1 MSQQPSQTSAPHTVP
16 GGRPRRVAVVLFN
29 LGGPD
34 APEAVRPFLFNLF
47 SDPAIIRLPNPF
59 RFMVASLISGRRA
72 KPAAEIYAQLGGKSP
87 LLENTEAQAAALE
100 AALGPKPVA
109 DPGPELEP
117 ELGADPEL
125 DPAADGAE
133 TKVFIAMRYW
143 HPMSAETAARVKE
156 YDPDL
161 VVLLPLY
168 PQFSTTTTASS
179 TKVWHEAAKTV
190 GLTAPTKLLCC
201 YPTEAG
207 FIDASADLIRPL
219 YEAAKAHGTP
229 RVLFSAHGLP
239 KKVVT
244 SGDPYQW
251 QCERTAESIAAALGI
266 EHLDWVNCYQ
276 SRVGPMEWIGP
287 STDAEIRR
295 AGQDGVP
302 ILVVPMAFVS
312 EHSETLVEI
321 EIEYRHLA
329 KEVGVPHFTRVPTV
343 GVHPGF
349 IDGLARL
356 VRQTVAGKAAVCA
369 QNGGRICP
377 SNFPGCPQARR

>member
-1 MSQQPSQTSAPHTVP
+1 MSQQFPQTSASTTATPGNQMS

-47 SDPAIIRLPNPF
+47 ADPAIIRLPNPF
-59 RFMVASLISGRRA
+59 RFLIASLISGRRA
-72 KPAAEIYAQLGGKSP
+72 KPATAIYAQLGGKSP

-100 AALGPKPVA
+100 GI
-109 DPGPELEP
+109 
-117 ELGADPEL
+117 LGADP
-125 DPAADGAE
+125 ATAGAE

-143 HPMSAETAARVKE
+143 HPMSAETAARVKA

-179 TKVWHEAAKTV
+179 AKAWHEAARTV

-201 YPTEAG
+201 YPTQAG
-207 FIDASADLIRPL
+207 FIDATADLIRPL
-219 YEAAKAHGTP
+219 YEAAKAHGRP

-244 SGDPYQW
+244 AGDPYQW

-266 EHLDWVNCYQ
+266 DDLDWINCYQ

-321 EIEYRHLA
+321 EVEYRHLA
-329 KEVGVPHFTRVPTV
+329 RQAGVPHFTRVPTV

-356 VRQTVAGKAAVCA
+356 VRQTVAGRAAICS
-369 QNGGRICP
+369 QKGDRICP
-377 SNFPGCPQARR
+377 SNFSGCPQARP

>member
-1 MSQQPSQTSAPHTVP
+1 MIQQPPQTSASQSDP

-34 APEAVRPFLFNLF
+34 APESVRPFLFNLF
-47 SDPAIIRLPNPF
+47 ADPAIIRLPNPF
-59 RFMVASLISGRRA
+59 RFLIASLISGRRA
-72 KPAAEIYAQLGGKSP
+72 KPATEIYAQLGGKSP

-100 AALGPKPVA
+100 AALEA
-109 DPGPELEP
+109 DPGVDR
-117 ELGADPEL
+117 GA

-179 TKVWHEAAKTV
+179 AKVWHEAAKTV
-190 GLTAPTKLLCC
+190 GLTAPTRLLCC
-201 YPTEAG
+201 YPTQAG

-287 STDAEIRR
+287 STDTEIRR

-329 KEVGVPHFTRVPTV
+329 KEAGVPHFTRVPTV

-356 VRQTVAGKAAVCA
+356 VRQMVAGKATVCA
-369 QNGGRICP
+369 QNGDRICP

>member
-1 MSQQPSQTSAPHTVP
+1 MTQLSPQPSAAAATAD
-16 GGRPRRVAVVLFN
+16 RPRRVAVVLFN

-47 SDPAIIRLPNPF
+47 NDPAIIRLPNPF
-59 RFMVASLISGRRA
+59 RFLIASLISGRRA
-72 KPAAEIYAQLGGKSP
+72 KPAAAIYAQIGGKSP

-100 AALGPKPVA
+100 AALETSSAPDPVA
-109 DPGPELEP
+109 DPAP
-117 ELGADPEL
+117 
-125 DPAADGAE
+125 DPAAGGTDA
-133 TKVFIAMRYW
+133 KVFVAMRYW
-143 HPMSAETAARVKE
+143 HPMSAETAARVKA

-179 TKVWHEAAKTV
+179 AKAWAEAAQTV
-190 GLTAPTKLLCC
+190 GLTAPTRLLCC
-201 YPTEAG
+201 YPTQAG
-207 FIDASADLIRPL
+207 FIDATADLIRPL

-239 KKVVT
+239 KKVVA

-251 QCERTAESIAAALGI
+251 QCERTAESIAAALDI
-266 EHLDWVNCYQ
+266 DHLDWINCYQ

-295 AGQDGVP
+295 AGQEGVP

-329 KEVGVPHFTRVPTV
+329 KEAGVPHFTRVPTV

-356 VRQTVAGKAAVCA
+356 VRQTVAGKAAICA
-369 QNGGRICP
+369 HNGDRICP
-377 SNFPGCPQARR
+377 SGFSGCPQARR

>member
-1 MSQQPSQTSAPHTVP
+1 MSQPFPQTSASTDAGP
-16 GGRPRRVAVVLFN
+16 GNRTSGSRPRRVAVVLFN

-47 SDPAIIRLPNPF
+47 ADPAIIRLPNPF
-59 RFMVASLISGRRA
+59 RFVIASLISGRRA
-72 KPAAEIYAQLGGKSP
+72 KPATAIYAQLGGKSP

-100 AALGPKPVA
+100 NALRA
-109 DPGPELEP
+109 DPG
-117 ELGADPEL
+117 A
-125 DPAADGAE
+125 DPAAAGAGTE

-143 HPMSAETAARVKE
+143 HPMSAETAAKVKA
-156 YDPDL
+156 YGPDL

-179 TKVWHEAAKTV
+179 AKAWHEAASTV

-201 YPTEAG
+201 YPTQAG
-207 FIDASADLIRPL
+207 FIDGTADLIRPL
-219 YEAAKAHGTP
+219 YEAAKAHGKP

-239 KKVVT
+239 KKVVA

-266 EHLDWVNCYQ
+266 DDLDWINCYQ

-287 STDAEIRR
+287 STDVEIRR

-321 EIEYRHLA
+321 EVEYRHLA
-329 KEVGVPHFTRVPTV
+329 KEAGVPHFTRVPTV

-349 IDGLARL
+349 IDGLAKL
-356 VRQTVAGKAAVCA
+356 VRQTVAGKAAICS
-369 QNGGRICP
+369 QKGDRICP
-377 SNFPGCPQARR
+377 SNFSGCPQARG

>member
-1 MSQQPSQTSAPHTVP
+1 MIQQPPQTSASQSVP

-34 APEAVRPFLFNLF
+34 APESVRPFLFNLF
-47 SDPAIIRLPNPF
+47 ADPAIIRLPNPF
-59 RFMVASLISGRRA
+59 RFLIASLISGRRA
-72 KPAAEIYAQLGGKSP
+72 KPATEIYAQLGGKSP

-100 AALGPKPVA
+100 AALEA
-109 DPGPELEP
+109 DPGVDR
-117 ELGADPEL
+117 GA

-179 TKVWHEAAKTV
+179 AKVWHEAAKTV
-190 GLTAPTKLLCC
+190 GLTAPTRLLCC
-201 YPTEAG
+201 YPTQAG
-207 FIDASADLIRPL
+207 FIDASAALIRPL

-244 SGDPYQW
+244 SGDPYHW

-329 KEVGVPHFTRVPTV
+329 KEAGVPHFTRVPTV

-356 VRQTVAGKAAVCA
+356 VRQMVAGKATVCA
-369 QNGGRICP
+369 QNGDRICP

>member
-1 MSQQPSQTSAPHTVP
+1 MSQHFSQTSASTTATP
-16 GGRPRRVAVVLFN
+16 GNPTPNGQPRRVAVVLFN

-47 SDPAIIRLPNPF
+47 ADPAIIRLPNPF
-59 RFMVASLISGRRA
+59 RFLIASLISGRRA
-72 KPAAEIYAQLGGKSP
+72 KPATEIYAQIGGKSP
-87 LLENTEAQAAALE
+87 LLENTLSQAAALE
-100 AALGPKPVA
+100 SA
-109 DPGPELEP
+109 
-117 ELGADPEL
+117 LGADP
-125 DPAADGAE
+125 ATAGAE

-143 HPMSAETAARVKE
+143 HPMSAETAARVKA

-179 TKVWHEAAKTV
+179 AKAWAEAANTV

-201 YPTEAG
+201 YPTQAG
-207 FIDASADLIRPL
+207 FIDGTADLIRPL
-219 YEAAKAHGTP
+219 YETAKAHGKP

-239 KKVVT
+239 KKVVA

-266 EHLDWVNCYQ
+266 DDLDWINCYQ

-321 EIEYRHLA
+321 EVEYRHLA
-329 KEVGVPHFTRVPTV
+329 GQAGVPHFTRVPTV

-349 IDGLARL
+349 IDGLAKL
-356 VRQTVAGKAAVCA
+356 VRQTVAGKAAICS
-369 QNGGRICP
+369 QKGDRICP
-377 SNFPGCPQARR
+377 SNFSGCPQART

>member
-1 MSQQPSQTSAPHTVP
+1 MSQHPPQTSAPHSVP

-34 APEAVRPFLFNLF
+34 APESVRPFLFNLF
-47 SDPAIIRLPNPF
+47 ADPAIIRLPNPF
-59 RFMVASLISGRRA
+59 RYLIASLISGRRA
-72 KPAAEIYAQLGGKSP
+72 KPAAEIYAQIGGKSP

-100 AALGPKPVA
+100 AALGA
-109 DPGPELEP
+109 DPG
-117 ELGADPEL
+117 A

-143 HPMSAETAARVKE
+143 HPMSAETAARVKA

-179 TKVWHEAAKTV
+179 AKVWHETAKTV
-190 GLTAPTKLLCC
+190 GLTAPTRLLCC
-201 YPTEAG
+201 YPTQAG

-219 YEAAKAHGTP
+219 YEVAKAHGTP

-239 KKVVT
+239 KKVVAG
-244 SGDPYQW
+244 GDPYQW

-266 EHLDWVNCYQ
+266 DHLDWVNCYQ

-329 KEVGVPHFTRVPTV
+329 KEAGVPHFTRVPTV

-356 VRQTVAGKAAVCA
+356 VRQTVAGKAPICA
-369 QNGGRICP
+369 QNGDRICP

>member
-1 MSQQPSQTSAPHTVP
+1 MSQPSPKTSASQSLS
-16 GGRPRRVAVVLFN
+16 GSRPRRVAVVLFN

-47 SDPAIIRLPNPF
+47 ADPAIIRLPNPF
-59 RFMVASLISGRRA
+59 RFLIASLISGRRA
-72 KPAAEIYAQLGGKSP
+72 KPATEIYAQLGGKSP

-100 AALGPKPVA
+100 AALGA
-109 DPGPELEP
+109 DPGAE
-117 ELGADPEL
+117 
-125 DPAADGAE
+125 PAADGAE

-143 HPMSAETAARVKE
+143 HPMSAETAARVKA

-179 TKVWHEAAKTV
+179 AKVWHETAKTV
-190 GLTAPTKLLCC
+190 GLTAPTRLLCC
-201 YPTEAG
+201 YPTQAG

-239 KKVVT
+239 KKVVAG
-244 SGDPYQW
+244 GDPYQW

-329 KEVGVPHFTRVPTV
+329 KEAGVPHFTRVPTV

-369 QNGGRICP
+369 HNGDRICP
-377 SNFPGCPQARR
+377 PNFPGCPQARR